1 MQKDDFVDE
10 IARRTSV
17 RKTDIAEIVNVI
29 IAILHDVIKQRVEFN
44 VRGFGQLRY
53 VVTKEHEGS
62 KPTPGVKGKSE
73 KIMIPER
80 ESVKFLLAS
89 DLRNLVKEGDN
100 EDE

>member
-10 IARRTSV
+10 IARRTNV
-17 RKTDIAEIVNVI
+17 RKNDIAEIVNVI
-29 IAILHDVIKQRVEFN
+29 IDIFHDVIRQRVEFN
-44 VRGFGQLRY
+44 VRGFGQLKY
-53 VVTKEHEGS
+53 ITTAAHEGS

-89 DLRNLVKEGDN
+89 DLRNLVKDGDN
-100 EDE
+100 EE

>member
-10 IARRTSV
+10 IARRTNV

-29 IAILHDVIKQRVEFN
+29 IDIFHDIIKQRVEFN

-53 VVTKEHEGS
+53 KITEAHEGS

-73 KIMIPER
+73 KIWIPET
-80 ESVKFLLAS
+80 ESVRFLLAS
-89 DLRNLVKEGDN
+89 DLRNLVKET
-100 EDE
+100 DEEI